1 MDGYKI
7 TPLRLGSIV
16 RKKSS
21 MIYGAEDTPLEFP
34 LVAFL
39 LEGFGRRLLVDTGGS
54 PPDGVHWQPYTRPSD
69 EALPQ
74 ALARAGAAPEDIDG
88 VIFTH
93 LHWDH
98 AGGSSCLTRARF
110 YAQLA
115 EYMWIAEKE
124 RPGYERDLVLGQ
136 AYELLDGDVEQLLP
150 GVSVLLTPGHSV
162 GSQCVR
168 VETPAGGVVIAGD
181 LIPTY
186 ENLDRNTP
194 NGGNYDLAVI
204 RGSMAR
210 VQGLGLPI
218 LPGHDGRVFS
228 AAARLSCQTAA
239 PWAARP

>member
-54 PPDGVHWQPYTRPSD
+54 PPDGVHWQPYTRPPD

-98 AGGSSCLTRARF
+98 AGGSVHGQGGSHEPGKPAGTRA
-110 YAQLA
+110 
-115 EYMWIAEKE
+115 
-124 RPGYERDLVLGQ
+124 DL
-136 AYELLDGDVEQLLP
+136 
-150 GVSVLLTPGHSV
+150 
-162 GSQCVR
+162 
-168 VETPAGGVVIAGD
+168 
-181 LIPTY
+181 
-186 ENLDRNTP
+186 
-194 NGGNYDLAVI
+194 
-204 RGSMAR
+204 
-210 VQGLGLPI
+210 
-218 LPGHDGRVFS
+218 
-228 AAARLSCQTAA
+228 
-239 PWAARP
+239 